1 MASASV
7 TGARHFSLL
16 LTCGFGVF
24 LGAAWGRV
32 HPGVPSSRECLRR
45 PGNDSPAFAQQLEVE
60 PAQAALLPGTLDAP
74 LTRAGARKWWWVDR

>member
-32 HPGVPSSRECLRR
+32 HPGVPSSRECLAVLEMTA
-45 PGNDSPAFAQQLEVE
+45 PPSPSSLRWSRHR
-60 PAQAALLPGTLDAP
+60 LPSSQGHWTP
-74 LTRAGARKWWWVDR
+74 H